1 MKSTQIPKEAD
12 RLIEGILMGERNFEN
27 RVVERYDFSV
37 HPHAPAVQ
45 DYLAKE
51 MSADKLRE
59 RPFNFYSC
67 DLTRVGIPFLLG
79 YSRFSN
85 SILFHV
91 RFHPELSELTGATFR
106 DCVLKDVE
114 LPYRAEGMQTGT
126 SILTKVRTP
135 ECGEKG
141 KANVSLLDAFRS
153 IPVARSIGNIFSRYH
168 T

>member
-1 MKSTQIPKEAD
+1 MKSKIIPKEAD
-12 RLIEGILMGERNFEN
+12 RLIADILMGERNFEN
-27 RVVERYDFSV
+27 RTVMRYDFST
-37 HPHAPAVQ
+37 HPHTPAVQ

-67 DLTRVGIPFLLG
+67 DLTRVSIPFPLG
-79 YSRFSN
+79 HSQFSN

-91 RFHPELSELTGATFR
+91 RFHPELSELTGTTFR

-114 LPYRAEGMQTGT
+114 FPYRAEGIETGT
-126 SILTKVRTP
+126 SVLTKVRTP
-135 ECGEKG
+135 AYEERG

-153 IPVARSIGNIFSRYH
+153 IPVARSIGKMFTRYH